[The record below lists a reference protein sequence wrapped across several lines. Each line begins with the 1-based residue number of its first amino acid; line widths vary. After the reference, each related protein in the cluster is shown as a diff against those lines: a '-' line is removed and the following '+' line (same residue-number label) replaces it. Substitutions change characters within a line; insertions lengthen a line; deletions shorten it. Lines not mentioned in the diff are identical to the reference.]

1 MTVQAQK
8 DRSTGDHCKLQG
20 PCVVP
25 VRINSPSDQRV
36 DLRSAAFQDHD
47 SEKGIQDVKPCN
59 QKQAEEQIL
68 AVAVNITSSAL
79 ILGTPERTPLAEYSI
94 ATQNWSGLLSTILR
108 DSPVHRNTLI
118 GYFLKKGKAS
128 LLMDAGSRNQ

>member
-1 MTVQAQK
+1 MAVQAQQ

-20 PCVVP
+20 PCIVP
-25 VRINSPSDQRV
+25 VTINSPTDQRV
-36 DLRSAAFQDHD
+36 DLRSAAFQDYD

-68 AVAVNITSSAL
+68 AVAVNITTSAL
-79 ILGTPERTPLAEYSI
+79 ILCTPERTPSAEYSI

-108 DSPVHRNTLI
+108 DSAVHRNTFI
-118 GYFLKKGKAS
+118 GYFFEKGES
-128 LLMDAGSRNQ
+128 SGLLDAGSRNQ